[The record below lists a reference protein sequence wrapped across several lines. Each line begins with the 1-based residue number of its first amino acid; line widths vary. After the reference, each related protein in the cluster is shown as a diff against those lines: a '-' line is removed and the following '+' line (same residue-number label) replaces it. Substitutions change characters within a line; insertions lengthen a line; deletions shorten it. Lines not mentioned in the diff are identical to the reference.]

1 MKKIIT
7 QNQRVMEKYTNEE
20 LLEVLPSSVKETKEL
35 TSKQKVVLGQLCV
48 YNGLEIAKKDGYFY
62 RSNKDLCD
70 DCDIKSEHTL
80 IAATRKLEMLGFI
93 DRKKGSRGTGA
104 SEYRINEKLIGDYC
118 KTNTANCSDNCSIKL
133 AEMTN
138 RIKEL
143 ENTVKILVEK
153 IAVIEGRKCSTDKD
167 IELDIEKDINNNIL
181 NNIIN
186 NNILYNTTYSNI
198 LKEAESEEKNLT
210 ESQLVPSE
218 SEDVKLNQSQLGSN
232 EIPTEVLVSTNEL
245 DSINVQADDGEP
257 SSTDELSTINE
268 SYVPTAEEK
277 EIWKGCLKIMNP
289 YLAKMQTL
297 TSRMMVDGIKD
308 EIVSKVKNYFN
319 SIEGVTDWVIMEFS
333 ERVADYTHARY
344 DELEELNKRQI
355 EEQLQQSSNFAAFC

>member
-118 KTNTANCSDNCSIKL
+118 KTYTANCSDNCSVKL
-133 AEMTN
+133 AEMTT

-153 IAVIEGRKCSTDKD
+153 IAVIEGRNCSTDKD
-167 IELDIEKDINNNIL
+167 IDKELDKDIEINNNIL
-181 NNIIN
+181 NNI
-186 NNILYNTTYSNI
+186 LEETDST
-198 LKEAESEEKNLT
+198 KELEKEERTENFT
-210 ESQLVPSE
+210 ESQLVLTE
-218 SEDVKLNQSQLGSN
+218 SLASSPLTDSTDTHTSTEDESIPMEQQT
-232 EIPTEVLVSTNEL
+232 IPTEDEQFQQWLQVINPHLEQL
-245 DSINVQADDGEP
+245 ENVQTLAQFEIIKNRLKESGAEYLDNNDYT
-257 SSTDELSTINE
+257 SSTVIERMNRTVGTALKEKKNKLTPSEMELSD
-268 SYVPTAEEK
+268 
-277 EIWKGCLKIMNP
+277 
-289 YLAKMQTL
+289 YL
-297 TSRMMVDGIKD
+297 RVH
-308 EIVSKVKNYFN
+308 NYG
-319 SIEGVTDWVIMEFS
+319 S
-333 ERVADYTHARY
+333 
-344 DELEELNKRQI
+344 L
-355 EEQLQQSSNFAAFC
+355 

>member
-1 MKKIIT
+1 
-7 QNQRVMEKYTNEE
+7 MEKYTNEE

-118 KTNTANCSDNCSIKL
+118 KTNTANCSDNCSVKL

-153 IAVIEGRKCSTDKD
+153 IAVIEGRNCSTDKD
-167 IELDIEKDINNNIL
+167 IDKELDKEIEINNNIL
-181 NNIIN
+181 NNI
-186 NNILYNTTYSNI
+186 LEETENT
-198 LKEAESEEKNLT
+198 KELEKKESKENLT
-210 ESQLVPSE
+210 ESQLVLTE
-218 SEDVKLNQSQLGSN
+218 SLASSPLTDSTDIEETQTSTEDESIPVEQHT
-232 EIPTEVLVSTNEL
+232 IPTE
-245 DSINVQADDGEP
+245 
-257 SSTDELSTINE
+257 DEQYQQLLQVI
-268 SYVPTAEEK
+268 
-277 EIWKGCLKIMNP
+277 NP
-289 YLAKMQTL
+289 YLEQLENVQTL
-297 TSRMMVDGIKD
+297 AQFEIIKNRIKESGEEYLD
-308 EIVSKVKNYFN
+308 NN
-319 SIEGVTDWVIMEFS
+319 
-333 ERVADYTHARY
+333 DYTSSTVIERMNRTLGTALKEKKNKLIPTEM
-344 DELEELNKRQI
+344 ELSDYLRVHNYGS
-355 EEQLQQSSNFAAFC
+355 L

>member
-1 MKKIIT
+1 MIALFYHLGWKVSSSGFVSFQPLSKNHLVKKITT

-118 KTNTANCSDNCSIKL
+118 KTNTANCSDNCSVKL

-153 IAVIEGRKCSTDKD
+153 IAVIEGRNCSTDKELDKD
-167 IELDIEKDINNNIL
+167 IEINNNIL
-181 NNIIN
+181 NNN
-186 NNILYNTTYSNI
+186 SLNNILEEADSTKK
-198 LKEAESEEKNLT
+198 LEKEERIENFT
-210 ESQLVPSE
+210 ESQLILTE
-218 SEDVKLNQSQLGSN
+218 SLASSPLTDSTDTHTSTEDESIPMEQQT
-232 EIPTEVLVSTNEL
+232 IPTE
-245 DSINVQADDGEP
+245 
-257 SSTDELSTINE
+257 DEQFQQWLQ
-268 SYVPTAEEK
+268 VV
-277 EIWKGCLKIMNP
+277 NP
-289 YLAKMQTL
+289 YLEQLESVQTL
-297 TSRMMVDGIKD
+297 AQFEIIKNRLK
-308 EIVSKVKNYFN
+308 ESGTEYLNN
-319 SIEGVTDWVIMEFS
+319 N
-333 ERVADYTHARY
+333 DYTSSTVIERMNRTVGTALKEKKNKLIPTEM
-344 DELEELNKRQI
+344 ELSDYLRVHNYGS
-355 EEQLQQSSNFAAFC
+355 L

>member
-1 MKKIIT
+1 
-7 QNQRVMEKYTNEE
+7 MEKYTNEE

-118 KTNTANCSDNCSIKL
+118 KTNTANCSDNCSVKL

-153 IAVIEGRKCSTDKD
+153 IAVIEGRNCSTDTD
-167 IELDIEKDINNNIL
+167 IDKELDKEIEINNIL
-181 NNIIN
+181 NNN
-186 NNILYNTTYSNI
+186 FFNNILEETDST
-198 LKEAESEEKNLT
+198 KELEKEGRKENLT
-210 ESQLVPSE
+210 ESQPVLTEALASSPLTDSTDVEEKQTSTEDE
-218 SEDVKLNQSQLGSN
+218 SIPVEQQT
-232 EIPTEVLVSTNEL
+232 IPTE
-245 DSINVQADDGEP
+245 
-257 SSTDELSTINE
+257 DEQFQQLLQVI
-268 SYVPTAEEK
+268 
-277 EIWKGCLKIMNP
+277 NP
-289 YLAKMQTL
+289 YLEQLEHVQTL
-297 TSRMMVDGIKD
+297 AQFEIIKNGLKESGGEYLD
-308 EIVSKVKNYFN
+308 SH
-319 SIEGVTDWVIMEFS
+319 
-333 ERVADYTHARY
+333 DYTSPTVVEKMNKTVGSALR
-344 DELEELNKRQI
+344 DKKAKLVPIEMELSDYLRVHNYGS
-355 EEQLQQSSNFAAFC
+355 L

>member
-1 MKKIIT
+1 
-7 QNQRVMEKYTNEE
+7 MEKYTNEE

-118 KTNTANCSDNCSIKL
+118 KTNTANCSDNCSVKL

-153 IAVIEGRKCSTDKD
+153 IAVIEGRNCSTDTD
-167 IELDIEKDINNNIL
+167 IDKELDKEIEINNIL
-181 NNIIN
+181 NNN
-186 NNILYNTTYSNI
+186 FLNNILEETDST
-198 LKEAESEEKNLT
+198 KELEKEGRKENLT
-210 ESQLVPSE
+210 ESQPVLTEALASSPLTDSTDVEEKQTSTEDE
-218 SEDVKLNQSQLGSN
+218 SIPVEQQT
-232 EIPTEVLVSTNEL
+232 IPTE
-245 DSINVQADDGEP
+245 
-257 SSTDELSTINE
+257 DEQFQQLLQVI
-268 SYVPTAEEK
+268 
-277 EIWKGCLKIMNP
+277 NP
-289 YLAKMQTL
+289 YLEQLEHVQTL
-297 TSRMMVDGIKD
+297 AQFEIIKNGLKESGGEYLD
-308 EIVSKVKNYFN
+308 SH
-319 SIEGVTDWVIMEFS
+319 
-333 ERVADYTHARY
+333 DYTSPTVVEKMNKTVGSALR
-344 DELEELNKRQI
+344 DKKAKLVPIEMELSDYLRVHNYGS
-355 EEQLQQSSNFAAFC
+355 L

>member
-1 MKKIIT
+1 
-7 QNQRVMEKYTNEE
+7 MEKYTNEE

-118 KTNTANCSDNCSIKL
+118 KTNTANCSDNCSVKL

-153 IAVIEGRKCSTDKD
+153 IAVIEGRNCSTDKD
-167 IELDIEKDINNNIL
+167 IDKELDKDIEINNNIL
-181 NNIIN
+181 NNN
-186 NNILYNTTYSNI
+186 SLNNILEETDST
-198 LKEAESEEKNLT
+198 KELEKEERKENLT
-210 ESQLVPSE
+210 ESQLVLTE
-218 SEDVKLNQSQLGSN
+218 SLASSLLTDSTDTHTSTEDESIPMEQQT
-232 EIPTEVLVSTNEL
+232 IPTEDEQFQQWLQVINPHLVQLESVQTLAQFENIKNRLKESGAEYL
-245 DSINVQADDGEP
+245 DSHDYT
-257 SSTDELSTINE
+257 SSTVIERMNRTVGTALKEKKNKLTPSEMELSD
-268 SYVPTAEEK
+268 
-277 EIWKGCLKIMNP
+277 
-289 YLAKMQTL
+289 YL
-297 TSRMMVDGIKD
+297 RVH
-308 EIVSKVKNYFN
+308 NYG
-319 SIEGVTDWVIMEFS
+319 S
-333 ERVADYTHARY
+333 
-344 DELEELNKRQI
+344 L
-355 EEQLQQSSNFAAFC
+355 

>member
-118 KTNTANCSDNCSIKL
+118 KTNTANCSDNCSVKL

-153 IAVIEGRKCSTDKD
+153 IAVIEGRNCSTDKD
-167 IELDIEKDINNNIL
+167 IDKELDKDIEINNNIL
-181 NNIIN
+181 NNN
-186 NNILYNTTYSNI
+186 SLNNILEETDST
-198 LKEAESEEKNLT
+198 KELEKKERKENFT
-210 ESQLVPSE
+210 ESQLVLTE
-218 SEDVKLNQSQLGSN
+218 SLASSPLTDSTDTHTSTEDESIPMEQQT
-232 EIPTEVLVSTNEL
+232 IPTEDEQFQQWLQVINPHLEQLENVQTLAQFEIIKNRLKESGAEYL
-245 DSINVQADDGEP
+245 DSHDYT
-257 SSTDELSTINE
+257 SSTVIERMNRTVGNALKEKKNKLTPSVMELSEYI
-268 SYVPTAEEK
+268 
-277 EIWKGCLKIMNP
+277 
-289 YLAKMQTL
+289 
-297 TSRMMVDGIKD
+297 
-308 EIVSKVKNYFN
+308 
-319 SIEGVTDWVIMEFS
+319 
-333 ERVADYTHARY
+333 RVHNNGS
-344 DELEELNKRQI
+344 L
-355 EEQLQQSSNFAAFC
+355 

>member
-48 YNGLEIAKKDGYFY
+48 YSGLEIAKKDGYFY

-118 KTNTANCSDNCSIKL
+118 KTNTANCSDNCSVKL
-133 AEMTN
+133 AEMSN

-153 IAVIEGRKCSTDKD
+153 IAVIEGLNCSTDTDIDKELDKD
-167 IELDIEKDINNNIL
+167 IELNNNIL
-181 NNIIN
+181 NNN
-186 NNILYNTTYSNI
+186 FFNNILEETDST
-198 LKEAESEEKNLT
+198 KEL
-210 ESQLVPSE
+210 E
-218 SEDVKLNQSQLGSN
+218 SEDSFAKSLTSSPIEDSTDFEQICASTEDESIAVEEKVIQTEDEQFKQWLLVINPYLEQLESVQTLAQFNIIKNRIKQIGEEYLESHDYTSSTVLERMNKTVGTALKAKKNKL
-232 EIPTEVLVSTNEL
+232 IPTEM
-245 DSINVQADDGEP
+245 
-257 SSTDELSTINE
+257 ELSD
-268 SYVPTAEEK
+268 
-277 EIWKGCLKIMNP
+277 
-289 YLAKMQTL
+289 YL
-297 TSRMMVDGIKD
+297 
-308 EIVSKVKNYFN
+308 
-319 SIEGVTDWVIMEFS
+319 
-333 ERVADYTHARY
+333 RVHNHGS
-344 DELEELNKRQI
+344 L
-355 EEQLQQSSNFAAFC
+355 